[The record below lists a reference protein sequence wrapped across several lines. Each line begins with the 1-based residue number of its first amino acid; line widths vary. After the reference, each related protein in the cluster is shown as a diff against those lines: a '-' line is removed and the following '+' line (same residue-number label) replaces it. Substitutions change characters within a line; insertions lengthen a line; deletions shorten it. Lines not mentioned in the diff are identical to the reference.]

1 MNINGVAAQSSGLLN
16 VNRGLD
22 NTQRGA
28 GDIQG
33 TGRPE
38 ESETRSG
45 LDAATA
51 VREAAVDPTTAGA
64 STQVVNDAEEVLGNL
79 IDTRA

>member
-22 NTQRGA
+22 STQRAA
-28 GDIQG
+28 GDLQG

-64 STQVVNDAEEVLGNL
+64 STQVVNNAEEVLGNL
-79 IDTRA
+79 IDTRV